1 MRGTARG
8 RSKKERGRVV
18 KKPETDASEDK
29 ATPGKESKKKP
40 VSGAVIDSH
49 PISAG
54 DAGASGKAETKPLV
68 ESKLVGA
75 GSGPDA
81 AAPKAAASPGAPAES
96 NAASNPAAKPASSG
110 VPSVAKSD
118 PVKPETAKVDAAKP
132 EAVKSA
138 ATPGRN
144 ATAAPATAAPAT
156 PAPATKVETRVV
168 EVRKAGFMPTLLGG
182 VVAAGLGAGAAY
194 WAIPHLPAAW
204 QPVAPTAA
212 PAEGQLEAAR
222 AAGAEAATAAIQT
235 QTEVLASRA
244 AEAGADAARQALAN
258 FAPPATDAAALKAQE
273 DKLAALEKTIVD
285 LAARPV
291 VAPVVSGEGGEAM
304 QGVLNELTARLT
316 AQQQRLDELSARPM
330 QDPAAAEYLHSFVMQ
345 AETLQKQITATAAEA
360 EQRIAAAESQASA
373 LQETAETANRRAQ
386 AATAAAALRAAIE
399 TGGSRDQA
407 LADLTAAG
415 VEPPAVLG
423 GDVPTL
429 EQLRA
434 EFPAAA
440 RAGLAAALNAAPS
453 EGGALGVIG
462 DFLRVQT
469 GARSIEPREGGDPDA
484 VLSRADAAVKA
495 GDIRG
500 ALTGIATLPPAG
512 QEAMAGWTARAQ
524 IWVDADSAL
533 AGLAAGSL

>member
-1 MRGTARG
+1 M
-8 RSKKERGRVV
+8 
-18 KKPETDASEDK
+18 KKPETDASENK
-29 ATPGKESKKKP
+29 ATPGKDSKKKP

-54 DAGASGKAETKPLV
+54 DGAAAAKSEPKPLV
-68 ESKLVGA
+68 ESKLVG
-75 GSGPDA
+75 SGKGPEA
-81 AAPKAAASPGAPAES
+81 AAPKAATGPNAAAES
-96 NAASNPAAKPASSG
+96 AAAAKSAASS
-110 VPSVAKSD
+110 VPPVTKSE
-118 PVKPETAKVDAAKP
+118 PVKEAAKP
-132 EAVKSA
+132 EPVKPA
-138 ATPGRN
+138 
-144 ATAAPATAAPAT
+144 AAPATPSAAAPSANAAPN

-168 EVRKAGFMPTLLGG
+168 EVRKAGFMPTFLGG

-204 QPVAPTAA
+204 QPVAPAAA

-222 AAGAEAATAAIQT
+222 AAGAEAATAEFRT
-235 QTEVLASRA
+235 QTEAIANRA
-244 AEAGADAARQALAN
+244 AEAGADAARQALADLQ
-258 FAPPATDAAALKAQE
+258 PPGDVSALTGQ
-273 DKLAALEKTIVD
+273 LAALEKTVAD

-291 VAPVVSGEGGEAM
+291 VAPVVSGEGGEQM
-304 QGVLNELTARLT
+304 QAVLNEMTARLA
-316 AQQQRLDELSARPM
+316 AQQQRLDELASRPAGDAGSAE
-330 QDPAAAEYLHSFVMQ
+330 QLQGFVAQ
-345 AETLQKQITATAAEA
+345 AEALQSQIAASAAEA

-373 LQETAETANRRAQ
+373 LQDSAEAANRRAQ

-407 LADLTAAG
+407 LTDLNAAG
-415 VEPPAVLG
+415 VAPPAVLT

-440 RAGLAAALNAAPS
+440 RAGLAAALNAAPNQ
-453 EGGALGVIG
+453 GGAFGVIG

-469 GARSIEPREGGDPDA
+469 GARSVEPREGDDPDA

-500 ALTGIATLPPAG
+500 ALAGIASLPQPA
-512 QEAMAGWTARAQ
+512 QEAMAGWTTRAQ
-524 IWVDADSAL
+524 IWVDADTAL
-533 AGLAAGSL
+533 ATLAAGSL